1 MTDLTKLEIWI
12 DGDYKATASEL
23 LADNDNHGD
32 LVGIGGGFTTLSVI
46 APAAAVKPS
55 VGPSQP
61 QCSVLTL
68 AREFQR
74 TVRDCFFHRP
84 TMDWEGADGE
94 PTSAYWQ
101 WAKGQQAILAGI
113 DQKNRDGGFDK
124 TIDHLADATDANEY
138 MIEAWDVAARCRLM
152 AGSWVHANL
161 TNDAWQMAK
170 EWGYAMPDPSDLPRP
185 CGDCGRAVAY
195 NFAADDW
202 EHVGSTECFL
212 AGPGQDDAQYA
223 PEAVSAQSEDGPD
236 QWDAAGLAWDEC
248 HGCSEYVVEGEHHGE
263 GAEWLCGD
271 CYSTWKRCAEC
282 KRTMTDDECG
292 DELPEERVCDTCAG
306 IEADAPEEAANP
318 YVGKRCTQCD
328 VEMRTDNKRGMDW
341 SWVCA
346 ACAPTL
352 KEWAATM
359 PVGTR
364 VLVTGE
370 CFPHWLGK
378 DEPGVVVLDDTDTPG
393 GSVWI
398 RLDRYFEGLS
408 DWDNEVGVTPD
419 DWSHG
424 SAHRVVKVAP
434 QEPTHDTDSCEDA
447 GCPDHGI
454 DAMPE
459 RWAEDAGTQ

>member
-12 DGDYKATASEL
+12 DEDHKTTAAEL
-23 LADNDNHGD
+23 LADNEGHADVADAVERLASHKD
-32 LVGIGGGFTTLSVI
+32 HTIAVGIGAGWTTLSVLPPVHHSLI
-46 APAAAVKPS
+46 EGVTKVLNATRELCEAWGQYGASEIMHDAPVNHWYPFNDELGQVVFKMEAWRAV
-55 VGPSQP
+55 
-61 QCSVLTL
+61 L
-68 AREFQR
+68 AREK
-74 TVRDCFFHRP
+74 DCCP
-84 TMDWEGADGE
+84 CDGCGE
-94 PTSAYWQ
+94 VV
-101 WAKGQQAILAGI
+101 
-113 DQKNRDGGFDK
+113 
-124 TIDHLADATDANEY
+124 
-138 MIEAWDVAARCRLM
+138 M
-152 AGSWVHANL
+152 
-161 TNDAWQMAK
+161 
-170 EWGYAMPDPSDLPRP
+170 SD
-185 CGDCGRAVAY
+185 
-195 NFAADDW
+195 
-202 EHVGSTECFL
+202 ET
-212 AGPGQDDAQYA
+212 
-223 PEAVSAQSEDGPD
+223 
-236 QWDAAGLAWDEC
+236 
-248 HGCSEYVVEGEHHGE
+248 HGE
-263 GAEWLCGD
+263 GPEWLCSD